1 MNNKYVVIFKSKRNV
16 EELKK
21 EYRRLILKY
30 HPDKGGSKEETQ
42 LINAA
47 YEDAYRFVEA
57 KENSSGLNEEKSKS
71 FTKATEEDIQKFIK
85 IFDKLMKMDGL
96 EIDIVGSWLWLS
108 GNTFEHKEEIKKMNF
123 RYSRKHKKW
132 YYFEDIEKCIKTRGS
147 KKTYKQITEEYGL
160 KKVEGRLAIS

>member
-1 MNNKYVVIFKSKRNV
+1 MDNKYLAIFKSKRNV

-21 EYRRLILKY
+21 EYRRLILKH

-47 YEDAYRFVEA
+47 YEDAYRYVEA
-57 KENSSGLNEEKSKS
+57 KENSSDPNGEKSNS
-71 FTKATEEDIQKFIK
+71 STRATKEDIQKFIK

-96 EIDIVGSWLWLS
+96 EIDIVGSWIWLS
-108 GNTFEHKEEIKKMNF
+108 GNTYNHKEEIKNMNF

-132 YYFEDIEKCIKTRGS
+132 YYFEDIENSAKTTGS